1 MAAKEVFFGNDSRS
15 RMVEGV
21 NILANAVK
29 VTLGPKGRNVVI
41 ERSYG
46 GPMVTKDGVTVA
58 KEVELKDKLAAVD
71 MNYKGLWD
79 ELDVEQQKALKS
91 ELFILN
97 RYISNAQGNRDIQE
111 HYVLTVN
118 EYFNKHWNTLQ
129 KHPKLL
135 WQLLC
140 MSGHE
145 SQKIFF
151 HQWIGFKKKQGNN
164 KLSKFLLEIYPNRKQ
179 DEIDM
184 LSQMM
189 SLAEAKKLAQTYGYD
204 DKQIAKMF

>member
-1 MAAKEVFFGNDSRS
+1 MLKLLVCDIQTERCQ
-15 RMVEGV
+15 RMIMSEK
-21 NILANAVK
+21 I
-29 VTLGPKGRNVVI
+29 
-41 ERSYG
+41 
-46 GPMVTKDGVTVA
+46 
-58 KEVELKDKLAAVD
+58 ELKDKLAAVD
-71 MNYKGLWD
+71 MNYRGLWD
-79 ELDVEQQKALKS
+79 ELDAEQQKALKS

-97 RYISNAQGNRDIQE
+97 RYISNAQGSREIQE

-140 MSGHE
+140 MCGHE

-151 HQWIGFKKKQGNN
+151 HQWIGFKKKKGNN
-164 KLSKFLLEIYPNRKQ
+164 KLSKFLLEIYPNKKQ

-184 LSQMM
+184 ISQMM
-189 SLAEAKKLAQTYGYD
+189 TILEAKKLAQQYGYD

>member
-1 MAAKEVFFGNDSRS
+1 MLEMYIATDYLQRKMMSEK
-15 RMVEGV
+15 
-21 NILANAVK
+21 I
-29 VTLGPKGRNVVI
+29 
-41 ERSYG
+41 
-46 GPMVTKDGVTVA
+46 
-58 KEVELKDKLAAVD
+58 ELKDKLAAVD

-79 ELDVEQQKALKS
+79 ELDAEQQKALKS

-111 HYVLTVN
+111 HFVLTVN

-140 MSGHE
+140 MCGHE

-164 KLSKFLLEIYPNRKQ
+164 KLSKFLLEIYPNKKQ
-179 DEIDM
+179 DEIE
-184 LSQMM
+184 MM
-189 SLAEAKKLAQTYGYD
+189 SQLMTTAEAKKLAQTYGYD